1 MEPQNVTSDFNQK
14 RLQLCSVPLAK
25 HLHITPIQQNTMCDV
40 DSMLWAMVTRLNYYY
55 YEHSLSMLRCMSQD
69 DDNQVQSLSPSL
81 VLHQCSNPVLVST
94 AKIRLCQQ
102 SNCSWYTTFIYAR
115 KGSEWS
121 QYQNFRNLILE
132 SFSLVLQQL
141 CVSICSNW

>member
-1 MEPQNVTSDFNQK
+1 
-14 RLQLCSVPLAK
+14 
-25 HLHITPIQQNTMCDV
+25 
-40 DSMLWAMVTRLNYYY
+40 
-55 YEHSLSMLRCMSQD
+55 MLRCMSQD

-115 KGSEWS
+115 KEASGHNIRIFVTLSWK
-121 QYQNFRNLILE
+121 
-132 SFSLVLQQL
+132 
-141 CVSICSNW
+141 VSP